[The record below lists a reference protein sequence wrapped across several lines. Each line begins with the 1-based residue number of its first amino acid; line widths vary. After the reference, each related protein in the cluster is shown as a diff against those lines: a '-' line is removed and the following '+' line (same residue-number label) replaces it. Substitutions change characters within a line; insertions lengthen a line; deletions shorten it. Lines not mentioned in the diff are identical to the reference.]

1 MKNNIK
7 KFRKEVKMT
16 QAELSE
22 KSGVSRTIISNLES
36 EVDVVTTTLTLK
48 KISNALGKN
57 INEIFF
63 CSWSLIN

>member
-63 CSWSLIN
+63 CS